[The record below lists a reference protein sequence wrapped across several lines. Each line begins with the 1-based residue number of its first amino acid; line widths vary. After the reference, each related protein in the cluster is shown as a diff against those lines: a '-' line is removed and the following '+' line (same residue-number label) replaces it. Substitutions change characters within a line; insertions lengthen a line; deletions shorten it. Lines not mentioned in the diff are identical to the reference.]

1 MKKTFLVLLV
11 VFVAIAAF
19 ALFAN
24 KSSNNNQV
32 DDTNQID
39 DTNDSVQLQEVNED
53 NESPNDAVNTE
64 DIESPQSITV
74 TYTDS
79 GYSSATV
86 KISAGDAITF
96 VNDSSNTMWT
106 ASNLHPTHT
115 LYPSSDISK
124 CSTALAVELFDTCK
138 GVAPGESWSFTF
150 AQKGNWGYHNHLQI
164 GHGGIIIVE

>member
-24 KSSNNNQV
+24 KSSNNNQI
-32 DDTNQID
+32 DYTNE
-39 DTNDSVQLQEVNED
+39 SVQLQEVNED
-53 NESPNDAVNTE
+53 NESQNDAVNTE

-74 TYTDS
+74 TYTDF

-86 KISAGDAITF
+86 KISAGDTVAF
-96 VNDSSNTMWT
+96 VNNSSHPMWT
-106 ASNLHPTHT
+106 ASNSHPTHI
-115 LYPSSDISK
+115 LYPGSDINK
-124 CSTALAVELFDTCK
+124 CSTALAGELFDACK

-150 AQKGNWGYHNHLQI
+150 TQKSNWGYHNHLQT

>member
-32 DDTNQID
+32 DDTNKD
-39 DTNDSVQLQEVNED
+39 VQSQEVNED
-53 NESPNDAVNTE
+53 NESQNDAVNTE

-74 TYTDS
+74 TYTNS

-86 KISAGDAITF
+86 KISAGDTITF

-106 ASNLHPTHT
+106 ASNPHPTHT

-124 CSTALAVELFDTCK
+124 CSTALAGELFDTCK
-138 GVAPGESWSFTF
+138 GVASGESWSFTF
-150 AQKGNWGYHNHLQI
+150 TQKGSWGYHNHLRI
-164 GHGGIIIVE
+164 GHGGIIMVE